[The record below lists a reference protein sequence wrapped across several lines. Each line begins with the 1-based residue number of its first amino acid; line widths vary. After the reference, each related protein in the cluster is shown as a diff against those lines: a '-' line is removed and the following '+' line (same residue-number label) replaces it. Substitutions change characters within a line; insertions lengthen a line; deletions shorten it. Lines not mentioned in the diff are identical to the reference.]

1 MFEIELKNVYDI
13 KNHNGITCK
22 HKKKVNN
29 IAECNVLYGMINP
42 SKRTKLLNS
51 HYSPIL
57 IGCMNTRKGKSR
69 FKNFQIL
76 LDSGC
81 SSTVI
86 LVRRIKKN
94 LLLKKILQCN
104 STRNQLVSLP
114 I

>member
-69 FKNFQIL
+69 FNNFQIL
-76 LDSGC
+76 LDSRC
-81 SSTVI
+81 SSI
-86 LVRRIKKN
+86 IIIGKLIKN
-94 LLLKKILQCN
+94 H
-104 STRNQLVSLP
+104 S
-114 I
+114 